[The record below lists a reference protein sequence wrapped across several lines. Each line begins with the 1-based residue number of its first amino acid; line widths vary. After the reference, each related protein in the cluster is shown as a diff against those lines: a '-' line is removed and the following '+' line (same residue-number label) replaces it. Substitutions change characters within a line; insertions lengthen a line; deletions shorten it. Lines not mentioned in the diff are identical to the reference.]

1 MKTLFITIVG
11 LLALCNINAEEYV
24 VGNPYFYYNRPTT
37 KVMVYRDVYG
47 RPVRYVTAPYVTER
61 INVTNP
67 VIVPDPDTIVLEAR
81 PMRVLKYDQK
91 ALIERGKRMMEW
103 NDGLPNSVGLCPY
116 FDIRLPGNNEPGVVF
131 PRIAKPQEFYGARW

>member
-1 MKTLFITIVG
+1 MKALFITIVG

-24 VGNPYFYYNRPTT
+24 VGNPYFYYERPTT

-47 RPVRYVTAPYVTER
+47 RPVRYATAPYVTER

-81 PMRVLKYDQK
+81 PMQVLKYDQK

-103 NDGLPNSVGLCPY
+103 NNGLPNSVGLCPY
-116 FDIRLPGNNEPGVVF
+116 FDPRLEGNNEPGVVF